1 MVWMTEKLCQGCD
14 WSLCRVVHC
23 GRLSRRAVEVP
34 MGLKVLWLSPVL
46 RCGVL
51 GRKATAVG
59 SKAVWLPGLTWL
71 AL

>member
-1 MVWMTEKLCQGCD
+1 
-14 WSLCRVVHC
+14 
-23 GRLSRRAVEVP
+23 

-71 AL
+71 ALYLGAGPSAQAPVALGAVTVW